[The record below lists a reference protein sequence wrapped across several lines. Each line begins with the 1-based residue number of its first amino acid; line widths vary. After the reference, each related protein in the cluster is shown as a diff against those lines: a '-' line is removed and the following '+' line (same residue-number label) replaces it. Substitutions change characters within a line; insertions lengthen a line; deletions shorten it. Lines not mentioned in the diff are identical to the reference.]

1 MFTTLSVVF
10 GLLYILTKRKEWL
23 ALCVLNV
30 LLLINCEL
38 YGKNDDMLYYNRSIA
53 SFLVGCFM
61 VWRGGILGFYQ
72 AIIQLLILCTYAA
85 LAYDVSH
92 GEHILIYNHYET
104 VIYGLVTCQF
114 IGIFKDLQRINLV
127 GCSSYFANR
136 SYNRGVTKS

>member
-1 MFTTLSVVF
+1 MLTTLSVAF

-23 ALCVLNV
+23 ALCVLNA

-38 YGKNDDMLYYNRSIA
+38 YDKNDDMLYYNRSIA

-114 IGIFKDLQRINLV
+114 VGIFKDLQRINLV
-127 GCSSYFANR
+127 RCSSYFANR